1 MKTIYIADDGT
12 QFTDEYE
19 CHEYEI
25 KQKILHAI
33 RANVTGYTSDGEIVP
48 LDDDDDYLESWY
60 DNSYFIVVHND
71 MTEEEKNYWGYGL
84 GYTMP
89 TKKGVYRYEDD
100 MWIDYFEEKR
110 TFECNWA
117 PMIGKIEI
125 HE

>member
-12 QFTDEYE
+12 KFNDKDACREYE
-19 CHEYEI
+19 LT
-25 KQKILHAI
+25 KNVLPSVK
-33 RANVTGYTSDGEIVP
+33 ANVTGYTLGGIEVP
-48 LDDDDDYLESWY
+48 FNDNATSWY

-71 MTEEEKNYWGYGL
+71 MTEEEEKYWGYEL

-100 MWIDYFEEKR
+100 MWINYFEEK
-110 TFECNWA
+110 TEFENNWA
-117 PMIGKIEI
+117 PIIEKIEN